1 MMTNGDFERLVA
13 QALDD
18 IPAEF
23 ARHLDNVAVVIED
36 EPTPA
41 MLRDL
46 GLDPAHDTLF
56 GLYRG
61 VPLSRRPHALAA
73 LPDHITIFRAPLLR
87 ICRSP
92 AAIERQIKV
101 TIVHEI
107 AHYFGLDE
115 HRIRRLGY

>member
-1 MMTNGDFERLVA
+1 MTNGEFERLVA
-13 QALDD
+13 RALDD
-18 IPAEF
+18 IPEEF

-36 EPTPA
+36 EPTAA

-46 GLDPAHDTLF
+46 GLDPERETLF

-61 VPLSRRPHALAA
+61 VPLSKRPHSLTT

-87 ICRSP
+87 ICRAP

-101 TIVHEI
+101 TVVHEI

-115 HRIRRLGY
+115 QRIRRLGY

>member
-1 MMTNGDFERLVA
+1 MTDSDFEGLVA
-13 QALDD
+13 KALDD

-23 ARHLDNVAVVIED
+23 ARYLGNVAVVIED

-46 GLDPAHDTLF
+46 GLDPERETLF

-61 VPLSRRPHALAA
+61 VPLSKRPHALTA

-87 ICRSP
+87 ICRTP
-92 AAIERQIKV
+92 AEVERQIKV
-101 TIVHEI
+101 TVVHEI

-115 HRIRRLGY
+115 HRIRGLGY